1 VMLVL
6 EAKLYGKAE
15 QFKIIDEMIRTAQ
28 FIRNRCIRHW
38 MDNKGVGQY
47 DLSALTKDLAKEFP
61 WCLKLN
67 SSARQASAER
77 AWNSVKRFY
86 DNCRKK
92 ISGKKGFPR
101 FKKNVRSVE
110 YKVSGWKLSDDRKQ
124 ITFTDKF
131 KAGTFKLRGGYDL
144 HFYSIDQ
151 IKRVRIVRRADG
163 YYVQIC
169 VDVERK
175 IEHQFTGKVTGI
187 DLGLESFYTDSDG
200 KHIEN
205 PRLLRKSEK
214 RLKRLQKRVF
224 KRQKGGKNRNKVRQK
239 LARQHLKVSRQ
250 RKDWLVKLASAL
262 VASNDLIAYEDLQVR
277 NLVKNHHLAKS
288 ISDAS
293 WSIFTLL
300 VDYYCKIHGIVCV
313 AVPPQYTSQD
323 CSGCGERVK
332 KSLSTRTHKC
342 KCGTEL
348 HRDHNA
354 AINILAKALKMLGK
368 QLPSTVG
375 RTGTND
381 WGENTL
387 YLDLETVLDKVTR

>member
-1 VMLVL
+1 MLVL
-6 EAKLYGKAE
+6 EAKLYGKTE

-47 DLSALTKDLAKEFP
+47 DLSALTKDLAKEFS
-61 WCLKLN
+61 WCAKLN

-77 AWNSVKRFY
+77 AWASIKRFY

-92 ISGKKGFPR
+92 VPGKKGLPR

-110 YKVSGWKLSDDRKQ
+110 FKVSGWKLSDDRKQ

-131 KAGTFKLRGGYDL
+131 KAGTFKFRGGYDL
-144 HFYSIDQ
+144 QFYSIDK
-151 IKRVRIVRRADG
+151 IKRVRIVKRADG
-163 YYVQIC
+163 YYVQMC
-169 VDVERK
+169 VDVERNV
-175 IEHQFTGKVTGI
+175 EHKFTGKVTGI
-187 DLGLESFYTDSDG
+187 DLELESFYTDSDG

-214 RLKRLQKRVF
+214 RLKRLQKRVSR
-224 KRQKGGKNRNKVRQK
+224 RQKGGRNRSDARQK
-239 LARQHLKVSRQ
+239 LARQHLRVSRQ

-262 VASNDLIAYEDLQVR
+262 VASSDLIAYEDLQVK

-293 WSIFTLL
+293 WSIFTNW
-300 VDYYCKIHGIVCV
+300 VDYYCKVHGIVCV

-323 CSGCGERVK
+323 CSGCGEKVK
-332 KSLSTRTHKC
+332 KSLSTITHKC

-354 AINILAKALKMLGK
+354 AINILAKALKILGK
-368 QLPSTVG
+368 ELPSTAG
-375 RTGTND
+375 RTETNA
-381 WGENTL
+381 WGENAL
-387 YLDLETVLDKVTR
+387 YLDLETVLGKVTR

>member
-1 VMLVL
+1 MLVL
-6 EAKLYGKAE
+6 EAKLYGKLE
-15 QFKIIDEMIRTAQ
+15 QFKVIDEMIRTAQ

-38 MDNKGVGQY
+38 MDNKGIGQY
-47 DLSALTKDLAKEFP
+47 DLSALTKDLAKEFA
-61 WCLKLN
+61 WCGKLN
-67 SSARQASAER
+67 SSARQAAAER
-77 AWNSVKRFY
+77 AWASIKRFY
-86 DNCRKK
+86 DNCRQKVA
-92 ISGKKGFPR
+92 GKKGFPR

-110 YKVSGWKLSDDRKQ
+110 FKVSGWRLSDHRKQ

-131 KAGTFKLRGGYDL
+131 KAGTFRLRGGYDL

-163 YYVQIC
+163 YYVQLC

-175 IEHQFTGKVTGI
+175 VEHEFTGKVTGI

-200 KHIEN
+200 NHIEN
-205 PRLLRKSEK
+205 PRWLRKSER
-214 RLKRLQKRVF
+214 RLKRLQKRVS
-224 KRQKGGKNRNKVRQK
+224 KRQKGGKNTGKARQK
-239 LARQHLKVSRQ
+239 LAKQHLRVGRQ

-262 VASNDLIAYEDLQVR
+262 VASADLIAYEDLQVK

-293 WSIFTLL
+293 WSIFTNW
-300 VDYYCKIHGIVCV
+300 VDYYCNMHGIVCV

-323 CSGCGERVK
+323 CSGCGEKVK

-354 AINILAKALKMLGK
+354 ALNVLAKALKMLGLEHK
-368 QLPSTVG
+368 TTVG
-375 RTGTND
+375 RTESNA
-381 WGENTL
+381 WGENAL
-387 YLDLETVLDKVTR
+387 YLDLETVLGKVTR

>member
-1 VMLVL
+1 MLVI
-6 EAKLYGKAE
+6 EAKLYGKVE

-38 MDNKGVGQY
+38 MENRDVGQY
-47 DLSALTKDLAKEFP
+47 DLSALTKDLAKEFL
-61 WCLKLN
+61 WCGKLN

-77 AWNSVKRFY
+77 AWASIKRFY
-86 DNCRKK
+86 DNCRKNVP
-92 ISGKKGFPR
+92 GKKGFPR

-110 YKVSGWKLSDDRKQ
+110 FKVSGWKLSKDKKC
-124 ITFTDKF
+124 IAFTDKF

-163 YYVQIC
+163 YYVQLC

-175 IEHQFTGKVTGI
+175 IEHEFTGKVTGI

-200 KHIEN
+200 RHVEN
-205 PRLLRKSEK
+205 PRLLRKAEK
-214 RLKRLQKRVF
+214 RLKRLQKRVSL
-224 KRQKGGKNRNKVRQK
+224 RQKGGKNRSKARQK

-262 VASNDLIAYEDLQVR
+262 VASNDLIAYEDLQVK
-277 NLVKNHHLAKS
+277 NLVRNHHLAKS

-293 WSIFTLL
+293 WSIFTNW
-300 VDYYCKIHGIVCV
+300 VDYYSKIHGVVCV

-323 CSGCGERVK
+323 CSACGEKVK

-342 KCGTEL
+342 RCGINL

-375 RTGTND
+375 RTETNA
-381 WGENTL
+381 WGENAL
-387 YLDLETVLDKVTR
+387 YLDLETVLGKVTR

>member
-1 VMLVL
+1 MLVL

-15 QFKIIDEMIRTAQ
+15 QFKIIDEMIQTAQ

-38 MDNKGVGQY
+38 MDNSCVGQY

-61 WCLKLN
+61 WCAKLN

-77 AWNSVKRFY
+77 AWASIKRFY

-92 ISGKKGFPR
+92 VPGKKGFPR

-110 YKVSGWKLSDDRKQ
+110 FKVSGWKLSDDKKQ

-169 VDVERK
+169 VDVERSF
-175 IEHQFTGKVTGI
+175 EHQFTGKVTGI

-200 KHIEN
+200 NHIEN

-214 RLKRLQKRVF
+214 RLSRLQKRVS
-224 KRQKGGKNRNKVRQK
+224 KRQKGGKNFIKARQK
-239 LARQHLKVSRQ
+239 LARMHLRVSRQ

-262 VASNDLIAYEDLQVR
+262 VASNDLIAYEDLPVK
-277 NLVKNHHLAKS
+277 NLVKNHHLPKS

-293 WSIFTLL
+293 WSIFTNW
-300 VDYYCKIHGIVCV
+300 VDYYGKIHGIVCV

-323 CSGCGERVK
+323 CSGCGEKVK

-354 AINILAKALKMLGK
+354 ALNILAKALKILGREHK
-368 QLPSTVG
+368 TTVG
-375 RTGTND
+375 RTESNA
-381 WGENTL
+381 WGENAL
-387 YLDLETVLDKVTR
+387 YLDLETALGKVTR

>member
-1 VMLVL
+1 MLVL
-6 EAKLYGKAE
+6 EAKLYGKLE

-61 WCLKLN
+61 WCGKLN
-67 SSARQASAER
+67 SSARQAAAER
-77 AWNSVKRFY
+77 AWASIKHFY
-86 DNCRKK
+86 DNCRQKTP
-92 ISGKKGFPR
+92 GKKGFPR

-163 YYVQIC
+163 YYAQLC

-175 IEHQFTGKVTGI
+175 VEHKFTAKVTGI

-205 PRLLRKSEK
+205 PRWLRKSER
-214 RLKRLQKRVF
+214 RLNRLYKRVS
-224 KRQKGGKNRNKVRQK
+224 KRQKGGRNRARASLK
-239 LARQHLKVSRQ
+239 LARQHLRVSRQ
-250 RKDWLVKLASAL
+250 RKDWLCKLASAL

-293 WSIFTLL
+293 WSIFTNWI
-300 VDYYCKIHGIVCV
+300 DYYCKIHGIVCV

-323 CSGCGERVK
+323 CSACGERVK

-368 QLPSTVG
+368 KLPSTVG
-375 RTGTND
+375 RTETNA
-381 WGENTL
+381 WGENAL
-387 YLDLETVLDKVTR
+387 YRGLETVLGKVTR

>member
-1 VMLVL
+1 MLVL
-6 EAKLYGKAE
+6 ESKLYGKVE
-15 QFKIIDEMIRTAQ
+15 QFQVIDEMIRTAQ

-47 DLSALTKDLAKEFP
+47 NLSALTKDLAKEFP
-61 WCLKLN
+61 WCGKLN
-67 SSARQASAER
+67 SSARQACAER
-77 AWNSVKRFY
+77 AWASIKRFY
-86 DNCRKK
+86 NNCRKK
-92 ISGKKGFPR
+92 FHQKGYPR

-110 YKVSGWKLSDDRKQ
+110 FKVSGWKLSEERRQ

-131 KAGTFKLRGGYDL
+131 KAGTFKLRGSYNL

-163 YYVQIC
+163 YYVQLC
-169 VDVERK
+169 VDLERK
-175 IEHQFTGKVTGI
+175 LEHEFTGKVAGI

-200 KHIEN
+200 KHVDN

-214 RLKRLQKRVF
+214 AVKRLQKRVS
-224 KRQKGGKNRNKVRQK
+224 KRQKGGKNRARARLK
-239 LARQHLKVSRQ
+239 LARVHLKVSRQ

-262 VASNDLIAYEDLQVR
+262 VASNDLIAYEDLQVK

-293 WSIFTLL
+293 WSIFTNW
-300 VDYYCKIHGIVCV
+300 VDYYCQMHGIVCV
-313 AVPPQYTSQD
+313 AVPPLYTSQD
-323 CSGCGERVK
+323 CSACGEKVK

-342 KCGTEL
+342 RCGANL

-354 AINILAKALKMLGK
+354 AINILAKALKMLGLEHK
-368 QLPSTVG
+368 TTVG
-375 RTGTND
+375 RTESNA

-387 YLDLETVLDKVTR
+387 YLDLETVLGKVTR

>member
-1 VMLVL
+1 MLVL
-6 EAKLYGKAE
+6 EAKLYGKTE

-47 DLSALTKDLAKEFP
+47 DLSALTKDLAKEFS
-61 WCLKLN
+61 WCAKLN

-77 AWNSVKRFY
+77 AWASIKRFY
-86 DNCRKK
+86 DNCRQK
-92 ISGKKGFPR
+92 IPGKKGFPR

-110 YKVSGWKLSDDRKQ
+110 FKVSGWKLSSDRKQ

-163 YYVQIC
+163 YYAQIC
-169 VDVERK
+169 VDVERFL
-175 IEHQFTGKVTGI
+175 EHEFTGKVAGI

-200 KHIEN
+200 NHIEN

-214 RLKRLQKRVF
+214 RLSRLQKRVS
-224 KRQKGGKNRNKVRQK
+224 KRQKGGKNRGKARQK
-239 LARQHLKVSRQ
+239 LARQHLRVSRQ

-262 VASNDLIAYEDLQVR
+262 VASNDLIAYEDLQVK
-277 NLVKNHHLAKS
+277 NLVKNYHLAKS

-293 WSIFTLL
+293 WSIFTNWI
-300 VDYYCKIHGIVCV
+300 DYYCKIHGIVCV

-323 CSGCGERVK
+323 CSGCGEKVK

-354 AINILAKALKMLGK
+354 ALNVLAKALKMLGLEHK
-368 QLPSTVG
+368 TTVR
-375 RTGTND
+375 RTESNA
-381 WGENTL
+381 WGENAL
-387 YLDLETVLDKVTR
+387 YLDLETVLGKVTR

>member
-1 VMLVL
+1 MLVL
-6 EAKLYGKAE
+6 EAKLYGKSE

-38 MDNKGVGQY
+38 MDNRGVGQY

-61 WCLKLN
+61 WCGKLN

-77 AWNSVKRFY
+77 AWASVKRFY

-92 ISGKKGFPR
+92 VPGKKGFPQ
-101 FKKNVRSVE
+101 FKKNVRSIE
-110 YKVSGWKLSDDRKQ
+110 FKVSGWKLSDDRKR
-124 ITFTDKF
+124 ITLTDKF

-163 YYVQIC
+163 YYVQLC
-169 VDVERK
+169 VDVERYA
-175 IEHQFTGKVTGI
+175 EHEFTGKVKGI

-214 RLKRLQKRVF
+214 RLKRLQKRVS
-224 KRQKGGKNRNKVRQK
+224 KRNKGGRNREVARQK
-239 LARQHLKVSRQ
+239 LARQHLRVSRQ
-250 RKDWLVKLASAL
+250 RQDWLCKLASAL
-262 VASNDLIAYEDLQVR
+262 VASNDLIAYEDLQVK

-293 WSIFTLL
+293 WSIFTNWI
-300 VDYYCKIHGIVCV
+300 DYYCKIHGIVCV

-323 CSGCGERVK
+323 CSACGEKVK

-342 KCGTEL
+342 RCGANL

-368 QLPSTVG
+368 ELPSTVG
-375 RTGTND
+375 RTGTNA
-381 WGENTL
+381 WGETSL
-387 YLDLETVLDKVTR
+387 YLIQETALDKLIR